1 MNMNKA
7 RSLVFALPFVLLLAA
22 GCGQSASAP
31 PPIVGGGH
39 AGGAGGSGAHTG
51 GTTGAAG
58 QTAASGS
65 SGGSPIG
72 GSSGGSMNS
81 SSAEAGGTV
90 ATGGSGGQGTG
101 SPGGNSAAGG
111 TVASGGIAASG
122 GNTAASGGIAASG
135 GNTTGSGGN
144 TAASGGDTAAS
155 GGNGAS
161 GGITASGGSTSASGG
176 DTASGG
182 ITAAS
187 GGITAASGG
196 NSTSGGN
203 TASGGTTASGGVTT
217 SGGTSTTGGA
227 TGGATSTGGTTVP
240 TGRVRTIMPLDRN
253 WLFNKGDATGAD
265 QTAFA
270 DSGWSPVNLPHDWS
284 VEGPFS
290 ANAPMT
296 GRGGYLASGIA
307 WYRNHFTLPSTVSS
321 GQRVYVEFDGVMANS
336 TVYVNGT
343 AAGSHPYGYVTFR
356 YDITANIK
364 FGTTE
369 NVIAVKT
376 DTSLQPA
383 SRYYAGAGI
392 YRHARIIATDPVHVD
407 QWATYIST
415 KGATATSAT
424 VHVTTSVVNSGT
436 AAQNV
441 SLQGIVSDPSG
452 AALPAVTAPAQNI
465 AAGASASFTFDV
477 PVTNPKLW
485 DLASP
490 NMHSLL
496 INVQEGNTTVD
507 DDVTPFGI
515 RSLTFDGTTG
525 MNLNG
530 KNIKFQGVC
539 LHQDYHG
546 LGLAAPQRAIQ
557 RRLAQLKVFG
567 VNAIRTAHDPPNP
580 DFLDL
585 CDRMGILVMDEFFD
599 AWVAHKYS
607 DNGDDAAFFSKTA
620 TSPTGMPAVP
630 GTATGAPWYQV
641 DVTGIVS
648 RDRNH
653 PSVALYSAGNEI
665 RDSLATRTPIL
676 TKMVSIC
683 HALDPDRP
691 VTQALFQPSNNND
704 INGATR
710 TLLDVFGA
718 NYRTSEVVQAMGM
731 APKRAGLLTE
741 MGTELTT
748 WADVTGNP
756 ALTGEFM
763 WTGVDY
769 MGEADGAWPNF
780 GGNGALLDEMGTPRS
795 LAFSWQTTWGAPK
808 TTAPGTGATAG
819 KVTLTADHTTITTDV
834 NDVSFVKAAVSTD
847 TTITFSIA
855 GPGTIIAVD
864 SGSMVQESFRGNTR
878 KTFGGLAFAIVQATG
893 TGTITVTA
901 KATGLTDGTA
911 TVTATGGAF
920 VPCSGTCD

>member
-1 MNMNKA
+1 MNMNHKA
-7 RSLVFALPFVLLLAA
+7 HSLVLALLFGLPLAA

-31 PPIVGGGH
+31 PPIRGGSNG
-39 AGGAGGSGAHTG
+39 GGAGGSGAHTG
-51 GTTGAAG
+51 GATGVAG
-58 QTAASGS
+58 QTAAEGGA
-65 SGGSPIG
+65 GGS
-72 GSSGGSMNS
+72 
-81 SSAEAGGTV
+81 AAGGTSSGSMSV
-90 ATGGSGGQGTG
+90 GGAEPGGALATGGVGGQGSG
-101 SPGGNSAAGG
+101 SPGGNTGG
-111 TVASGGIAASG
+111 TVAFGGSNTSG
-122 GNTAASGGIAASG
+122 GNTATSGGDTAVPGGTVAVSGGNTTAGGNTAAAGGTTSASGGITTVSGGNALGGTTIASG
-135 GNTTGSGGN
+135 GNTT
-144 TAASGGDTAAS
+144 ASGGD
-155 GGNGAS
+155 
-161 GGITASGGSTSASGG
+161 
-176 DTASGG
+176 
-182 ITAAS
+182 
-187 GGITAASGG
+187 
-196 NSTSGGN
+196 STSGGN
-203 TASGGTTASGGVTT
+203 TASGGSTTASGGVTT
-217 SGGTSTTGGA
+217 SGGTSPTGG
-227 TGGATSTGGTTVP
+227 TGGTTSTGGTTIP

-290 ANAPMT
+290 STAPMT

-343 AAGSHPYGYVTFR
+343 AAGTHPYGYVSFR

-407 QWATYIST
+407 QWATYVST
-415 KGATATSAT
+415 KGATAASAT

-436 AAQNV
+436 TSQSV
-441 SLQGIVSDPSG
+441 SVQGIVSPPSG
-452 AALPAVTAPAQNI
+452 AALAPVTTAAQNI

-490 NMHSLL
+490 NMYSLQT
-496 INVQEGNTTVD
+496 NVLVGSTTVD
-507 DDVTPFGI
+507 DDVTPVGI

-546 LGLAAPQRAIQ
+546 LGLAAPQRAMQ

-567 VNAIRTAHDPPNP
+567 VNAVRTAHDPPSP

-630 GTATGAPWYQV
+630 GTATAAPWYQV

-718 NYRTSEVVQAMGM
+718 NYRTSEVTQAMGL

-769 MGEADGAWPNF
+769 MGERDGGWPSF
-780 GGNGALLDEMGTPRS
+780 GGNGALMDEMGTPRT
-795 LAFSWQTTWGAPK
+795 LAYSWQTTWGAPK
-808 TTAPGTGATAG
+808 TTPTGTGATAG

-834 NDVSFVKAAVSTD
+834 NDVSFVKAAVTTD
-847 TTITFSIA
+847 TTITFAVA

-878 KTFGGLAFAIVQATG
+878 KTFGGLAFAIVRATG

-901 KATGLTDGTA
+901 TATGLTDGTA
-911 TVTATGGAF
+911 TVTATGGPF